1 MVAVVVEDC
10 YHKQLVQEDIEK
22 TMYDKDILRKYWSQG
37 VRPLFG
43 FFLSSGIK
51 PFHVTLLGCVF
62 ILLGCYQLI
71 EDNSLMAVFGFFM
84 AGFCDATDG
93 AYARAT
99 DQVTEFGG
107 FLDSVVDRYNE
118 FVIVATVLYLC
129 RDQVIFYY
137 FSFVVFLGISL
148 MSYTRALYSKYGYPC
163 PGNPFEYL
171 ERGLL
176 LLVFIMIGRLDLW
189 LVIIAIG
196 THVFVLQRIIR
207 FHKLSIVS

>member
-1 MVAVVVEDC
+1 M
-10 YHKQLVQEDIEK
+10 
-22 TMYDKDILRKYWSQG
+22 
-37 VRPLFG
+37 FG
-43 FFLSSGIK
+43 LCLSASIK
-51 PFHVTLLGCVF
+51 PFHITLFGCVF

-71 EDNSLMAVFGFFM
+71 AGNNLFAILGFFM

-99 DQVTEFGG
+99 EQVTEFGG

-118 FVIVATVLYLC
+118 FIIVASVLYMY
-129 RDQVIFYY
+129 RDQLMFYY

-148 MSYTRALYSKYGYPC
+148 MSYTRALYSKYGYEC

-176 LLVFIMIGRLDLW
+176 LLVFVLFNRPDLW
-189 LVIIAIG
+189 LITIAIG
-196 THVFVLQRIIR
+196 THVFVMIRILR
-207 FHKLSIVS
+207 FYKLSL

>member
-1 MVAVVVEDC
+1 
-10 YHKQLVQEDIEK
+10 
-22 TMYDKDILRKYWSQG
+22 MYDKDVLRKYWSQAVKPMFG
-37 VRPLFG
+37 VCQRT
-43 FFLSSGIK
+43 GIK
-51 PFHVTLLGCVF
+51 PFHITLLGSVF
-62 ILLGCYQLI
+62 IVLGCYQLI
-71 EDNSLMAVFGFFM
+71 NANNLLAILGFFM

-118 FVIVATVLYLC
+118 FIIVGSVLYLHS
-129 RDQVIFYY
+129 DQPMFYY

-148 MSYTRALYSKYGYPC
+148 MSYSRALYAKYDYQC

-176 LLVFIMIGRLDLW
+176 LLVFVLFGRPDFW
-189 LVIIAIG
+189 LITIAIG
-196 THVFVLQRIIR
+196 THVFVMLRILQFYR
-207 FHKLSIVS
+207 LSSVTR

>member
-1 MVAVVVEDC
+1 
-10 YHKQLVQEDIEK
+10 
-22 TMYDKDILRKYWSQG
+22 MYDKDVLRKYWSQG
-37 VRPLFG
+37 VKPLFG
-43 FFLSSGIK
+43 LCLSVGIK
-51 PFHVTLLGCVF
+51 PIHITLLGCVF

-71 EDNSLMAVFGFFM
+71 EANNLMAILGFFM

-118 FVIVATVLYLC
+118 FIIVASVLYVY
-129 RDQVIFYY
+129 RDQMIFYY

-148 MSYTRALYSKYGYPC
+148 MSYTRALYAKYGYQC

-176 LLVFIMIGRLDLW
+176 LLVFVLIGRPDLW
-189 LVIIAIG
+189 LVIIAVG
-196 THVFVLQRIIR
+196 THVFVLLRIIGFSR
-207 FHKLSIVS
+207 RHQE